1 MEKRKKSC
9 CRCGNDDD
17 NDDHFSPFFSSLLLP
32 NTPQNAQQVFP
43 LGFLSKGIYNCDRF
57 PTNWRGG
64 LLVMRCCRWGNVRCG
79 GLLRT
84 N

>member
-1 MEKRKKSC
+1 MRMKS
-9 CRCGNDDD
+9 CRCGDDDDD
-17 NDDHFSPFFSSLLLP
+17 NDDFPSSSLP
-32 NTPQNAQQVFP
+32 NTPQNARQVFP

-57 PTNWRGG
+57 LTNWRGG